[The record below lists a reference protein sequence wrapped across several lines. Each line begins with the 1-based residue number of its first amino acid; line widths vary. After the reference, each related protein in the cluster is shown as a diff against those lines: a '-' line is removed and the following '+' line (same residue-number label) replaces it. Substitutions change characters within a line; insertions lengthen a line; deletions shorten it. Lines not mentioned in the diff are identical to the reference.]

1 MAASHLVSTI
11 RLPALKALLEH
22 SALPALPHLCANPMS
37 SVTVVNLVFP
47 PVAPNQKIHPDGFGY
62 LIPRDKDG
70 KAEVL
75 GTVFDSCSLGAQDHY
90 PTEDAPRFTKM
101 TMMIRLEPSSAPVT
115 QDRVMAFLTEHLA
128 SSTPLPQPVLFR
140 AHTLRDCIPT
150 PSVGHVQRMTELRSM
165 TNVQWG
171 GRLEVIGAGV
181 GGVSVGDCIEQGR
194 KAGDA
199 W

>member
-1 MAASHLVSTI
+1 M
-11 RLPALKALLEH
+11 
-22 SALPALPHLCANPMS
+22 PHLSANPMS

-47 PVAPNQKIHPDGFGY
+47 PMAPNEKIHPDGFGY

-75 GTVFDSCSLGAQDHY
+75 GTVFDSCSLSAQDTY
-90 PTEDAPRFTKM
+90 PTSDAPRFTKM

-115 QDRVMAFLTEHLA
+115 LDRVIAFLSEHLA
-128 SSTPLPQPVLFR
+128 PSTPLPQPVLFR
-140 AHTLRDCIPT
+140 AHALRDCIPT
-150 PSVGHVQRMTELRSM
+150 PSVGHVRRMAELRDAA
-165 TNVQWG
+165 NKQWG

-194 KAGDA
+194 KAGDG